1 MVDVEMD
8 DVEKLFDNWSNSGRA
23 EDMEKGHKTTTL
35 PFLNSLKLNNKFSF
49 LEIGCGNGW
58 IIRNIVKKDNCI
70 RALGIDKSFGMIKR
84 ARSMSKDVKEQFIHT
99 DFEKYMFNEQFD
111 IIFSMEVLYY
121 MKSIQSAINKI
132 YTLTKSQGIA
142 IFGTDFYLE
151 NKDTSHWGKE
161 MNLKL
166 HLFSIEQWNK
176 LWTDV
181 GFTTKITHVT
191 DPTSNELWKRD
202 IGTLFITS
210 TKP

>member
-1 MVDVEMD
+1 MD
-8 DVEKLFDNWSNSGRA
+8 DVEKLFDSWSNSGRA
-23 EDMEKGHKTTTL
+23 EDMENGHKTTTL

-58 IIRNIVKKDNCI
+58 IIRNIVKKDNCV
-70 RALGIDKSFGMIKR
+70 RALGIDKSFGMINR
-84 ARSMSKDVKEQFIHT
+84 AKTMSKNVKEQFTHT
-99 DFEKYMFNEQFD
+99 DFEKCVFSEQFD

-121 MKSIQSAINKI
+121 IKSVQSTINKI
-132 YTLTKSQGIA
+132 YALTKSQGMA

-151 NKDTSHWGKE
+151 NKDTIHWSRE

-176 LWTDV
+176 LWMDA

-191 DPTSNELWKRD
+191 DPTSSESWKRD